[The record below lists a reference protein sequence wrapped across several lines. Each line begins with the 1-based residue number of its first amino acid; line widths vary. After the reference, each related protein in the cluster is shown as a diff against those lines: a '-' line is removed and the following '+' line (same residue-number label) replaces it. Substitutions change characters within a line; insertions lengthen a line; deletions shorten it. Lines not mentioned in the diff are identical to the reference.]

1 METWVWLGAYLVGF
15 VLLQV
20 YLYQYFIRRSGSES
34 GTTTAGVSRRGALE
48 ADSDGDTPGAVGYT
62 EADGSPD
69 PAPPTDL
76 DIEDAVRCEE
86 CGAYNEGDRMFRYCR
101 HCGEKL

>member
-20 YLYQYFIRRSGSES
+20 YLYRYFIKRGRSES
-34 GTTTAGVSRRGALE
+34 GTTTAGLSRQRALR
-48 ADSDGDTPGAVGYT
+48 ADGEQERPGAIGHG
-62 EADGSPD
+62 DGETRPD
-69 PAPPTDL
+69 PAVPADL
-76 DIEDAVRCEE
+76 DIEDAIRCGE
-86 CGAYNEGDRMFRYCR
+86 CGAYNERDQMFVYCQ